1 MENIIDDNWNT
12 DLLKYIKDHSNKAQG
27 ITKEIEKKMDRE
39 MEKLF
44 MILEDL
50 DNGNTSLDY
59 NSLAKDYGKDF
70 CQFVKGLINEEE
82 QENTF

>member
-50 DNGNTSLDY
+50 VMY
-59 NSLAKDYGKDF
+59 
-70 CQFVKGLINEEE
+70 
-82 QENTF
+82 